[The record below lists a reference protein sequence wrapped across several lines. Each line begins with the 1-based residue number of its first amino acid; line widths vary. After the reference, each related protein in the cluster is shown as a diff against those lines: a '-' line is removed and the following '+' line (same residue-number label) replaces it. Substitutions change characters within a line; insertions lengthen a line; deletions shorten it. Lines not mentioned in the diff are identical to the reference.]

1 MPASKRNPRKAAPA
15 KSRSVVPIP
24 DTIESIKGFPD
35 KLVIFKVPAS
45 PFWWV
50 RYFDGK
56 PIKRSTKTENRQEAI
71 RFAKKFYE
79 TVLVNNALGHSN
91 NPKVKSFVLC
101 ADAVINEDQEKAKR
115 VRQWWWAADGGRVC
129 VNIRYGSKILELA
142 KGKSTVE
149 VASADELIN
158 TLSLVQSA
166 VVAGELDTQIE
177 AASGAVRK
185 GFRG

>member
-1 MPASKRNPRKAAPA
+1 MS
-15 KSRSVVPIP
+15 
-24 DTIESIKGFPD
+24 TLTQL
-35 KLVIFKVPAS
+35 KLTNS
-45 PFWWV
+45 
-50 RYFDGK
+50 
-56 PIKRSTKTENRQEAI
+56 KRSTQLSPIEHRRLKLAGKIGEQILLARAQQAG
-71 RFAKKFYE
+71 E
-79 TVLVNNALGHSN
+79 TYTL
-91 NPKVKSFVLC
+91 KRYKIQR
-101 ADAVINEDQEKAKR
+101 DEDGSSRTVEVAKR